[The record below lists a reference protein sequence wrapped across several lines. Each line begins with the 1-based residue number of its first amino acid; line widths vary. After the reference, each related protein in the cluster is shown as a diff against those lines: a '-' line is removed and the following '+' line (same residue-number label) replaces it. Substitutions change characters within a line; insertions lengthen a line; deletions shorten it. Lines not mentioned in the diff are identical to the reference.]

1 MVTLM
6 IGMQDSL
13 LVLESSN
20 NYKIH
25 ECLKGTDPQI
35 VEFDFKNPSRA
46 YCGTFGDG
54 LWKTDDSGQTWNR
67 IGNGAISSQNVT
79 SVSVSLLACENSF
92 SRVYVRTEPSALYI
106 SNDGSLNLE
115 SGLFQ

>member
-25 ECLKGTDPQI
+25 ECLKGNDPQI
-35 VEFDFKNPSRA
+35 VEFDFKNPR
-46 YCGTFGDG
+46 FIF
-54 LWKTDDSGQTWNR
+54 SG
-67 IGNGAISSQNVT
+67 G
-79 SVSVSLLACENSF
+79 F
-92 SRVYVRTEPSALYI
+92 
-106 SNDGSLNLE
+106 
-115 SGLFQ
+115 

>member
-13 LVLESSN
+13 LVLQSSN
-20 NYKIH
+20 EYKIH

-35 VEFDFKNPSRA
+35 IAFDPQNPSRA
-46 YCGTFGDG
+46 YCSTFGDG

-67 IGNGAISSQNVT
+67 IGKDVISSHNVT
-79 SVSVSLLACENSF
+79 SVSVSPLDRRNKLIK
-92 SRVYVRTEPSALYI
+92 YM
-106 SNDGSLNLE
+106 LE
-115 SGLFQ
+115 LSPVHFTFQVMEGNRGKE